1 MALSLADGR
10 GRIADINVTPMADVM
25 IVLLIIF
32 MVTVPIIRDG
42 PVANLPDAAHARVES
57 EGAPVVSVSGSG
69 ALFID
74 GLPMLS
80 LDDLQLAL
88 QSSLANRADKT
99 VHVKAEPDL
108 DYVEVGRVLQACR
121 RAGAQSVALVTK
133 PRIRSA
139 R

>member
-1 MALSLADGR
+1 MALQVGNDR

-32 MVTVPIIRDG
+32 MVTVPLLRDG
-42 PVANLPDAAHARVES
+42 PVANLPQAAHSRVET
-57 EGAPVVSVSGSG
+57 EGPPVVSVSATG

-80 LDDLQLAL
+80 LDDLGLAV

-99 VHVKAEPDL
+99 IHVKAEPAL
-108 DYVEVGRVLQACR
+108 GYAEVGRVLDACR
-121 RAGAQSVALVTK
+121 RAGAQSVALVAR
-133 PRIRSA
+133 PRLRSE